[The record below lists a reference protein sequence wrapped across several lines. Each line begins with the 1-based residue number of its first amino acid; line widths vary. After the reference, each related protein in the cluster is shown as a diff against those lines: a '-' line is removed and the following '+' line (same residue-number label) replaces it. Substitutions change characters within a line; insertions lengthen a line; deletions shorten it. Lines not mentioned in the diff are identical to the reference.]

1 MICVQEPTERPLM
14 ARASKTGKGEAGFTI
29 AELLVVLVIIALL
42 AAVAVPNV
50 TGAIRRAEEAALREN
65 LSVMRG
71 ALDDYF
77 TDKGSYPAALDDL
90 VSEKYLR
97 SIPEDPVADD
107 DSGWWLIRGGGGI
120 EDITSVSNEVGS
132 DDRPYSDW

>member
-1 MICVQEPTERPLM
+1 
-14 ARASKTGKGEAGFTI
+14 
-29 AELLVVLVIIALL
+29 
-42 AAVAVPNV
+42 
-50 TGAIRRAEEAALREN
+50 
-65 LSVMRG
+65 MRG

-107 DSGWWLIRGGGGI
+107 DSGWRLIRGGGGI
-120 EDITSVSNEVGS
+120 EDITSASNEVGS